1 VKADVRA
8 DVGKSAAEALAVQ
21 SDPFNGR
28 QRYSREVIER
38 ALLQVALCG
47 GNARKAARELE
58 QLGIQIPHETI
69 SKWRRGRFANRYS
82 EIVSM
87 EAATIREAIAAEA
100 LELTIRVQEAEGR
113 AVDQVLKG
121 LASVDAMEAS
131 VILKNL
137 AQTKQIALTQEGQL
151 RGRAGVIVDV
161 RGLDELTA
169 QLVRAGVARRVDVEL
184 PADAVQE
191 LG

>member
-1 VKADVRA
+1 
-8 DVGKSAAEALAVQ
+8 
-21 SDPFNGR
+21 
-28 QRYSREVIER
+28 
-38 ALLQVALCG
+38 
-47 GNARKAARELE
+47 
-58 QLGIQIPHETI
+58 
-69 SKWRRGRFANRYS
+69 
-82 EIVSM
+82 M